1 LTYLKIPHLNLIS
14 IIGVVF
20 LILLAIVCNL
30 FNFDGA
36 FGQDSYAYLYQINH
50 LETLTTQDAFYPP
63 FYAFLGWIF
72 QWIFQNPAF
81 SLQWVSLLSW
91 FGTGLLLYKIATQS
105 LQLSN
110 KLAGLGILVL
120 FIFSPFVMR
129 MSLLVMSDSLAL
141 FMAVFSLY
149 LGLFSKHKWSYAF
162 FFVVAALALLTR
174 YALVPLLVPTLF
186 LVIFRLFQ
194 QRSFNVWFSAL
205 MGISIGLTALL
216 VNMFYWTSENGST
229 QHSWLQLWDL
239 RHYFNNSFDHQDGF
253 VEYTFPNIV
262 YVIKNIFHPIYALL
276 LVPALFFFKKSD
288 LKSVEIKILLISYIL
303 YTLFLAGI
311 PFQNDRFLLPAFPFV
326 LLVLL
331 PALIRLFMRLGKFKW
346 LIWLV
351 IPIQLVLL
359 LRLVKPVYERNQLE
373 LYLFE
378 NLQQYA
384 NKEIYS
390 FDVDIALAGRG
401 LEAEWLNMWKENYST
416 FSKGAFVLFNEKKFA
431 EQWKGKNPMLNWEKL
446 NQNYQLIP
454 ILKLDQ
460 GWELYE
466 ISHLDKSKQEH

>member
-1 LTYLKIPHLNLIS
+1 LLFLATLGCLV
-14 IIGVVF
+14 IG
-20 LILLAIVCNL
+20 
-30 FNFDGA
+30 FDGLY
-36 FGQDSYAYLYQINH
+36 GQDGYAYLYQINH
-50 LETLTTQDAFYPP
+50 LQTLISDDAFYPP
-63 FYAFLGWIF
+63 FYAFLGWLF
-72 QWIFQNPAF
+72 KWIFQNPIF

-110 KLAGLGILVL
+110 KLAGLGILIL

-141 FMAVFSLY
+141 FMAVFSIY
-149 LGLFSKHKWSYAF
+149 LGLFSKHKWAYAF

-186 LVIFRLFQ
+186 LVIIRLFQ
-194 QRSFNVWFSAL
+194 KRSFNVWLSAL

-216 VNMFYWTSENGST
+216 VNMFYLTSENGST

-262 YVIKNIFHPIYALL
+262 YVLKNVFHPIYALL

-303 YTLFLAGI
+303 YILFLAGI
-311 PFQNDRFLLPAFPFV
+311 PFQNDRFLLPAFPFM

-331 PALIRLFMRLGKFKW
+331 PSFVRIIERLGKFKW

-351 IPIQLVLL
+351 IPIQLVVF
-359 LRLVKPVYERNQLE
+359 LRLIKPVYERNQLE

-378 NLQQYA
+378 NLQPYA
-384 NKEIYS
+384 NKKIYS

-401 LEAEWLNMWKENYST
+401 LKAEWLNMWKENYST
-416 FSKGAFVLFNEKKFA
+416 FSNGAFVLFNEKKFA
-431 EQWKGKNPMLNWEKL
+431 EQWKGKNPMLNWKTL
-446 NQNYQLIP
+446 NKNYQLIP

-466 ISHLDKSKQEH
+466 ISHLDKQIKTRMTINAIPYDNFNMDI